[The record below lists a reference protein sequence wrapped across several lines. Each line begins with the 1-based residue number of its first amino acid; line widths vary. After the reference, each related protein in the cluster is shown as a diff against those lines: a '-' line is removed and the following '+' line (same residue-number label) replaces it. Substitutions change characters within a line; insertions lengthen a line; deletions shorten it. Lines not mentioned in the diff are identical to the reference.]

1 MISRFVVV
9 AVLAAAISAQGSD
22 DRYDF
27 VDQHGKLGFID
38 ATGRAV
44 IAARFQPIADMS
56 HFSDGLAPVNGP
68 EGSGYIDP
76 SGRFVIGPTKEW
88 GQPRQF
94 SEGIAAVLIWAK
106 TRGSHNTPAFIDRT
120 GRVVLSDSRVKESSY
135 FSEGLMPMEEGGRW
149 GFVDRSFRWVVP
161 PQFAHA
167 GELAEGLAPVK
178 IGTKEGFVDRQGKT
192 IIPPRYDDVWGFSN
206 GAALVRLNGLFGYV
220 DRTGREIIRTQFT
233 DASFFREERAFVQTP
248 TATHYMMI
256 NKSGDA
262 ITKPAF
268 EAFVEFSE
276 GFAAV
281 QENGLWGFVDQ
292 RGSWIIRPTLL
303 GAKGFWRGLANVV
316 WKDGRGYIDKKGR
329 TVFKTPM

>member
-1 MISRFVVV
+1 MISRVVAI
-9 AVLAAAISAQGSD
+9 AVLAAALSAQGPE
-22 DRYDF
+22 DRYPF
-27 VDQHGKLGFID
+27 VNKDGKLGFID
-38 ATGRAV
+38 STGREV
-44 IAARFQPIADMS
+44 IAAQFQPIADMS
-56 HFSDGLAPVNGP
+56 HFNDGLAPVNGP

-106 TRGSHNTPAFIDRT
+106 TRGAHNTPAFIDRT
-120 GRVVLSDSRVKESSY
+120 GRIVLSDARVEESAY
-135 FSEGLMPMEEGGRW
+135 FSEGLMPMEEGDRW
-149 GFVDRSFRWVVP
+149 GFVDRNFRWVVP

-167 GELAEGLAPVK
+167 GALAEGLAPVK

-220 DRTGREIIRTQFT
+220 DRGGREIIRTQFDHAT
-233 DASFFREERAFVQTP
+233 YFRDERAFARAP
-248 TATHYMMI
+248 SATHFMMI
-256 NKSGDA
+256 NKSGVA
-262 ITKPAF
+262 ITKPVY
-268 EAFVEFSE
+268 ESVREFSE
-276 GFAAV
+276 GLAAV
-281 QENGLWGFVDQ
+281 QENGLWGFVDPN
-292 RGSWIIRPTLL
+292 GEWMIRPTFL

-329 TVFKTPM
+329 TVWKSAS

>member
-1 MISRFVVV
+1 MISRVAV
-9 AVLAAAISAQGSD
+9 AVLAAAVSAQGSD
-22 DRYDF
+22 GRHPF
-27 VDQHGKLGFID
+27 VNKDGKLGFID
-38 ATGRAV
+38 STGREV
-44 IAARFQPIADMS
+44 ITAQFQSIADMS
-56 HFSDGLAPVNGP
+56 HFNDGLAPVNGP

-88 GQPRQF
+88 GQARPF

-106 TRGSHNTPAFIDRT
+106 TRESYNTPAFIDRT

-149 GFVDRSFRWVVP
+149 GFVDRNFQWVVP

-178 IGTKEGFVDRQGKT
+178 IGTKGGFVDRHGKT
-192 IIPPRYDDVWGFSN
+192 IIPPRYDGVWGFSN

-220 DRTGREIIRTQFT
+220 DRGGREIIRTQFAY
-233 DASFFREERAFVQTP
+233 ASYFREERAFVRTP
-248 TATHYMMI
+248 TATHFMMI

-262 ITKPAF
+262 ITKPVYQLAG
-268 EAFVEFSE
+268 EFSE
-276 GFAAV
+276 GSAAV
-281 QENGLWGFVDQ
+281 QENGLWGFVDHN
-292 RGSWIIRPTLL
+292 GSWMIRPTFVR
-303 GAKGFWRGLANVV
+303 ADGFWRGLARVA

-329 TVFKTPM
+329 TVFKTAS

>member
-1 MISRFVVV
+1 MVLRLIAI
-9 AVLAAAISAQGSD
+9 AVLASAVSAQRSD
-22 DRYDF
+22 DRYPF
-27 VDQHGKLGFID
+27 VNTAGKLGFID
-38 ATGRAV
+38 STGREV

-56 HFSDGLAPVNGP
+56 FFNEGLAPVNGP

-76 SGRFVIGPTKEW
+76 SGRFIIGPTKEW

-178 IGTKEGFVDRQGKT
+178 VGTKAGFVDGQGKT

-220 DRTGREIIRTQFT
+220 DRGGREIIRTQFAE
-233 DASFFREERAFVQTP
+233 ASHFREERAFVQTP
-248 TATHYMMI
+248 NATHHMMI

-262 ITKPAF
+262 ITKPAY
-268 EAFVEFSE
+268 ESFVEFSE
-276 GFAAV
+276 RFAAV

-292 RGSWIIRPTLL
+292 SGSWMIRPIFLR
-303 GAKGFWRGLANVV
+303 ADGFWHGLARVA

-329 TVFKTPM
+329 PIFKTPM